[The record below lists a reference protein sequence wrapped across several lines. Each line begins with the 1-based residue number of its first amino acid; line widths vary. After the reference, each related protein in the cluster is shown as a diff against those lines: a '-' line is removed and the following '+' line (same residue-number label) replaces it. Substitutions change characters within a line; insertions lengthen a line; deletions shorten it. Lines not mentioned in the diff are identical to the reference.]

1 MCFMRSPV
9 ILLHIEEQLGT
20 TNKTKEA
27 RMEPHELP
35 RIRQTSKFKT
45 KDYLK
50 PNVNL
55 GSEGVVLAKMGLGID
70 GVLGTMGV
78 AGGGGA
84 IVVAEG
90 MEAEG
95 FWSWISSADVSSRR

>member
-1 MCFMRSPV
+1 M
-9 ILLHIEEQLGT
+9 
-20 TNKTKEA
+20 
-27 RMEPHELP
+27 
-35 RIRQTSKFKT
+35 
-45 KDYLK
+45 K

-55 GSEGVVLAKMGLGID
+55 GTEGVALAKMGLGID
-70 GVLGTMGV
+70 GVLGSMGA

-84 IVVAEG
+84 IVAVEG